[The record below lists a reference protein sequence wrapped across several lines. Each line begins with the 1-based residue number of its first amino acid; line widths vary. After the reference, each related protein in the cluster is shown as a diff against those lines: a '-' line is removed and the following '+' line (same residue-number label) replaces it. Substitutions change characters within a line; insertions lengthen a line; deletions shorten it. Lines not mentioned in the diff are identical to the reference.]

1 MGELHSISPPNKP
14 VTRLGPGTNMRCFR
28 EFWGVPGGAVFF
40 STALGGNFASQQR
53 PGRRLGHFM
62 LCSTGQR
69 RRPEFGIYDKRRKK
83 TDHEE
88 L

>member
-1 MGELHSISPPNKP
+1 MGELHSSLPNTKP

-28 EFWGVPGGAVFF
+28 EFWGARRGCVF

-69 RRPEFGIYDKRRKK
+69 RRPEFGIYDKEAKK
-83 TDHEE
+83 D
-88 L
+88 